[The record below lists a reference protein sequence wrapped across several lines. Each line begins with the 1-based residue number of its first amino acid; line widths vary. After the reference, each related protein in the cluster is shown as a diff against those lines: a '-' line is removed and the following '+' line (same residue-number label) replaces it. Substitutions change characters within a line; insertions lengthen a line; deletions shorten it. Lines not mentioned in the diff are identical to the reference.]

1 MLDATQRTTATS
13 DQLSE
18 FIRRLEDRQEPAAFP
33 VFRQDRNSDGGQRET
48 GSSLGYR
55 SLVIQYQR
63 CVLSS
68 LDSSPY
74 GVLQGRLGA
83 VELDGVWAVTE
94 QKTYLAASQGEM
106 TQKSQVVRHEAG
118 SPDSARFAQTPSC
131 SRGCAAGP
139 DDPWRRLGAIVSL
152 SLGASSRRRQSCG
165 DSPTVLPSRATAGA
179 ATWPKP
185 NTRVTKGKVNGTRY
199 WNWSYA
205 LNL

>member
-13 DQLSE
+13 DQFSE

-33 VFRQDRNSDGGQRET
+33 VFRQDRNSDGGQREP

-83 VELDGVWAVTE
+83 VELGP
-94 QKTYLAASQGEM
+94 G
-106 TQKSQVVRHEAG
+106 R
-118 SPDSARFAQTPSC
+118 SATPGR
-131 SRGCAAGP
+131 RGG
-139 DDPWRRLGAIVSL
+139 RRPRG
-152 SLGASSRRRQSCG
+152 
-165 DSPTVLPSRATAGA
+165 LPSEQES
-179 ATWPKP
+179 
-185 NTRVTKGKVNGTRY
+185 V
-199 WNWSYA
+199 
-205 LNL
+205 

>member
-13 DQLSE
+13 DQFSE

-83 VELDGVWAVTE
+83 VEVT
-94 QKTYLAASQGEM
+94 
-106 TQKSQVVRHEAG
+106 
-118 SPDSARFAQTPSC
+118 ARPSKNPGPPVTLTP
-131 SRGCAAGP
+131 
-139 DDPWRRLGAIVSL
+139 
-152 SLGASSRRRQSCG
+152 
-165 DSPTVLPSRATAGA
+165 
-179 ATWPKP
+179 
-185 NTRVTKGKVNGTRY
+185 
-199 WNWSYA
+199 
-205 LNL
+205 

>member
-33 VFRQDRNSDGGQRET
+33 VFLQDRNSDGGQRET

-83 VELDGVWAVTE
+83 VEVT
-94 QKTYLAASQGEM
+94 A
-106 TQKSQVVRHEAG
+106 
-118 SPDSARFAQTPSC
+118 PP
-131 SRGCAAGP
+131 
-139 DDPWRRLGAIVSL
+139 
-152 SLGASSRRRQSCG
+152 
-165 DSPTVLPSRATAGA
+165 RAFHAGA
-179 ATWPKP
+179 V
-185 NTRVTKGKVNGTRY
+185 RVTAPGRGGAR
-199 WNWSYA
+199 A
-205 LNL
+205 